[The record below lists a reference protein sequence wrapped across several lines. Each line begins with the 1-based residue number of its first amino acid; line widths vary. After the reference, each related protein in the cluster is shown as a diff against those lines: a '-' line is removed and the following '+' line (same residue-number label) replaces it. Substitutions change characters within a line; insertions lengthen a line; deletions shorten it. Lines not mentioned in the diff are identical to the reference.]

1 MDEKKIAATEGEAVA
16 ASAAYVFIAK
26 EANAQEK
33 KLSAEY
39 IQRDEDSSE
48 VLIYL
53 AIGRQTEWYNIG
65 IDEDNQATGGCF
77 AISSPDDFQAII
89 LKDTD
94 VEAIWNAY
102 DIEKFL
108 ASEYKPDPHMDEV
121 VAVFSANREPSPDTI
136 KRMSIGSQA
145 ILLEMLEH
153 EKMDEERLK
162 GRKLN

>member
-26 EANAQEK
+26 EANTQGR

-39 IQRDEDSSE
+39 IQRDDESNE

-65 IDEDNQATGGCF
+65 IDEHSKATGGCF
-77 AISSPDDFQAII
+77 AISNPDDFQAIM

-102 DIEKFL
+102 ELEKFL
-108 ASEYKPDPHMDEV
+108 AEEYKPNPHMDEV
-121 VAVFSANREPSPDTI
+121 VAVFSANRDPSPETI
-136 KRMSIGSQA
+136 KRMSIGSRA

-153 EKMDEERLK
+153 EKMDKERLK

>member
-39 IQRDEDSSE
+39 IQRDDESSE

-65 IDEDNQATGGCF
+65 IDEDNKPTGGCF
-77 AISSPDDFQAII
+77 AISNPDDFQAIM

-102 DIEKFL
+102 EIDKFL
-108 ASEYKPDPHMDEV
+108 ATEYKPDPHMDEV
-121 VAVFSANREPSPDTI
+121 VAVFSSNRDPSPETI

-145 ILLEMLEH
+145 ILLELLEH
-153 EKMDEERLK
+153 EKMEKQRLK